1 MRVDGRKQKSMG
13 GSRQVAPIGDVF
25 YWLPVTLNRKQS
37 QTTSLTSAS
46 TFRLSSRLKFIGSS
60 TRSEGAGGCKAAEV
74 TKDKERSFV
83 GQYDGYAGA
92 KKYLHAF
99 HSKSDVVFFL
109 FCVENIV
116 VDFQDDSYT

>member
-1 MRVDGRKQKSMG
+1 MAGSKSRWVGVDKLRPLATCFIGCQ
-13 GSRQVAPIGDVF
+13 SRSIG
-25 YWLPVTLNRKQS
+25 KQS

-46 TFRLSSRLKFIGSS
+46 TFWLSSRLKFIGSS

-74 TKDKERSFV
+74 TKEKERAFV
-83 GQYDGYAGA
+83 GHMMVTTGA